1 MIVQDL
7 YLEVLLQITRGDS
20 PRKMYLTF
28 IRKKTPSFI
37 KETKNIYISQI
48 VHF

>member
-7 YLEVLLQITRGDS
+7 YWEVLLQTTRGDS
-20 PRKMYLTF
+20 LRKIYLTF
-28 IRKKTPSFI
+28 IRKKTLTFI
-37 KETKNIYISQI
+37 KETKKNISQT